1 MAVLLA
7 IALTARMLVVF
18 NPFQFYLW
26 LGIAASAF
34 LGSTLAWGALF
45 LRGLKQAAHPH
56 S

>member
-1 MAVLLA
+1 
-7 IALTARMLVVF
+7 MLVVF

-45 LRGLKQAAHPH
+45 LRGLKRVKSSPSA
-56 S
+56 SIR